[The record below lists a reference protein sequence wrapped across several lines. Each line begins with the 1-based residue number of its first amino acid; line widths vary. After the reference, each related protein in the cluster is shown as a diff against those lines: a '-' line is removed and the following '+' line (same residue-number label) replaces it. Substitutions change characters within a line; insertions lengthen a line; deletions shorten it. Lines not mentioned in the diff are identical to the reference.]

1 MPHLPVP
8 VVDAWGRAAFVPLA
22 ALLIA
27 IAAGAL
33 VYAVAIAFADRLRLS
48 LVLAAMTCALLV
60 ALAMPVVFS
69 ADVYAYLAYGERL
82 IAGCDPWGAACRSG
96 PLAELARIAWHHDP
110 PRLVYGPVFV
120 VAAALVA
127 PLAAISP
134 GLPVLVWRIGMAIAF
149 LVAVARIARIL
160 GVRAAIIVGVNPVA
174 LWTVAEGHNDALML
188 LAIAFALGSTTVR
201 SGLWWIVATAI
212 KGIAIVP
219 ALIVSWRKPRFALVI
234 LFASIA
240 CYVPLAVDL
249 VRAGGVTASTTVAYD
264 LASLLV
270 WLPHP
275 IAQGTIALLLAACLL
290 TRCPRNE
297 RLATTVLIAWCLLP
311 NAYPWYAIW
320 ILPIAGRFWGTS
332 SASALV
338 VAATCS
344 IVRIIPD
351 ATIGNDPALR
361 STIVL
366 MQFLPPLLTAAVGR
380 LRMIRTKRATALAA
394 IVLVALVASCA
405 KSEPTTPPAPQST
418 AATAQAGQPTAP
430 TTQFGYVVAP
440 PAELNAAAGSPR
452 ILEIALNAQ
461 TLVSPGPVLVR
472 VTTTPDVVSVIARA
486 LGREITIQQASPGIF
501 SGGETIPRVPAF
513 MRRSYDVEIVAA
525 TAAGKTAKASVAV
538 TLR

>member
-8 VVDAWGRAAFVPLA
+8 VVDAWGRAASAPLA
-22 ALLIA
+22 VLLIA
-27 IAAGAL
+27 IALGAL
-33 VYAVAIAFADRLRLS
+33 VYAVAIASAARLRLRF
-48 LVLAAMTCALLV
+48 VLAAMACALLV
-60 ALAMPVVFS
+60 ALAMPVLFS

-110 PRLVYGPVFV
+110 PRLVYGPIFV

-127 PLAAISP
+127 PLAAVSP
-134 GLPVLVWRIGMAIAF
+134 GLPLLVWRIGMALAF
-149 LVAVARIARIL
+149 IIAVARIARIDGL
-160 GVRAAIIVGVNPVA
+160 RAAVIVGMNPVA
-174 LWTVAEGHNDALML
+174 LWAVAEGHNDALML
-188 LAIAFALGSTTVR
+188 LAIAFALGSSGVR
-201 SGLWWIVATAI
+201 SGLLWVVAVAI
-212 KGIAIVP
+212 KGIALVP
-219 ALIVSWRKPRFALVI
+219 AVTTSRRDLRVTIVI
-234 LFASIA
+234 LIASIA
-240 CYVPLAVDL
+240 SYVPLAIDL
-249 VRAGGVTASTTVAYD
+249 AHAGGITAPTTVPYD
-264 LASLLV
+264 LASTLG

-275 IAQGTIALLLAACLL
+275 IAQAVVALLLAASLL
-290 TRCPRNE
+290 PSCPRNE
-297 RLATTVLIAWCLLP
+297 RLATFVLIAWCLLP
-311 NAYPWYAIW
+311 NAYPWYALW
-320 ILPIAGRFWGTS
+320 ILPIAARFWGTS
-332 SASALV
+332 SASALI

-366 MQFLPPLLTAAVGR
+366 MQFLPPLATAAVGR
-380 LRMIRTKRATALAA
+380 LQMIRAKQATSLAA
-394 IVLVALVASCA
+394 IVLVALVASCT
-405 KSEPTTPPAPQST
+405 KSEPTPSPAPQSS

-430 TTQFGYVVAP
+430 NPQFGYVVAP
-440 PAELNAAAGSPR
+440 PAEPNAAAGSPR

-513 MRRSYDVEIVAA
+513 MRRSYDIEIVAA